1 MAAKVAPEAPS
12 AAFTTFAKPVPTTPP
27 LSAYD
32 PAYVARKAE
41 VGEKTFALK
50 KPGRRLAYFTDGD
63 PADPAVLCLHSL
75 GQSKWEWLFPKP
87 LPGVFLIAVDRQ
99 GHGASTAYPPQSPV
113 TAPRKFSDDLG
124 EYVELLDSLG
134 VDKFYVTGSSMG
146 GCWTLAI
153 AAALP
158 ERVLACAPI
167 SALTD
172 PRHPS
177 VPKAQRGKL
186 CGDAGT
192 MTLSIGD
199 SGCAGGLMRSMTN
212 PYFKAKD
219 PSKDPGFAKKYI
231 SYFKYGDASGKKHG
245 PFEAMDSNPFFVSAL
260 LDAYLHG
267 VNSDHC
273 GCVELVRIF
282 GKQGWGFDPSAIKC
296 PTFIYQGQKDAET
309 PVAAAEHL
317 HSIIAGSELI
327 VMPEIGH
334 VTIMLKAEA
343 IILALVQKKAIAA

>member
-1 MAAKVAPEAPS
+1 MHQQISHISRYRNSKPGMAKVAPGACCGIRLHETRPDHL
-12 AAFTTFAKPVPTTPP
+12 

-32 PAYVARKAE
+32 PAYVARKARS
-41 VGEKTFALK
+41 A
-50 KPGRRLAYFTDGD
+50 RRRCAEEARPASLHFTEGD

-75 GQSKWEWLFPKP
+75 GQRAGVALPKP
-87 LPGVFLIAVDRQ
+87 LPGIFLIAVDRQ
-99 GHGASTAYPPQSPV
+99 GHGASTAYPAQSPV

-134 VDKFYVTGSSMG
+134 VDKFFVTGSSMG

-231 SYFKYGDASGKKHG
+231 SYFKYGDATGKKHG

-282 GKQGWGFDPSAIKC
+282 GKQGQSDESP
-296 PTFIYQGQKDAET
+296 
-309 PVAAAEHL
+309 PVAAFTA
-317 HSIIAGSELI
+317 
-327 VMPEIGH
+327 
-334 VTIMLKAEA
+334 
-343 IILALVQKKAIAA
+343 LAKSLC